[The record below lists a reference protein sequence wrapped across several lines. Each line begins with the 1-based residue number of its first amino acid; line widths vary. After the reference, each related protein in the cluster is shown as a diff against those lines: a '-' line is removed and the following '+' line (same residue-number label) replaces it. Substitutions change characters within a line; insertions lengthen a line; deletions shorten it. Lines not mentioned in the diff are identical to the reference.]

1 MIPKMK
7 IVQFFFASD
16 NFHIWIGW
24 HYIPFSVIANDLR
37 SRKSFANVPGMRDP
51 TLSHEADLAFVLTA
65 FIGRLRVSPSRVSN
79 FKDPQRI
86 ERAELAIVFGN
97 RAGPAEKEKGRVRLT
112 GGGFYCIIMDIT
124 HTNVCLNSSYLVPI
138 AQFMVVR

>member
-1 MIPKMK
+1 MT
-7 IVQFFFASD
+7 
-16 NFHIWIGW
+16 
-24 HYIPFSVIANDLR
+24 ANDLG
-37 SRKSFANVPGMRDP
+37 SRKSLANVPGMQGP

-65 FIGRLRVSPSRVSN
+65 FIGRPRVPPSRVSN

-112 GGGFYCIIMDIT
+112 AGGFYCIIMDIT